1 MVQQLLKQ
9 KTKSNPHKMQLRTDR
24 KAPTRFVPEAEVALF
39 SDDFAEEEHDEGYDY
54 MGEVESD
61 VSSEGSDDVEFLM
74 EVEGL
79 VGGIGQIDLTAS
91 DSDADSDDGASDQLY
106 KLMSKNED
114 DDESYVASDRSSS
127 SGGSG
132 SEYSFVNSDDE
143 SSEM

>member
-1 MVQQLLKQ
+1 MVQQLLKR
-9 KTKSNPHKMQLRTDR
+9 KSNIHKMQLRTGR

-39 SDDFAEEEHDEGYDY
+39 SDDFAEEEHDAGYDY

-114 DDESYVASDRSSS
+114 EDESYVASDRSSS
-127 SGGSG
+127 SGSGSG